1 MLGVCWDNFKCLGVL
16 CVYVMKQNTAEVL
29 VSEDVSFN
37 PNVVAAAWESF
48 EDGIP
53 AVAAAALVNELPNG
67 ITVTAN
73 DGEESDRDVVFR
85 DAEIMV
91 EEKAMGV
98 CPKETADKYAPA
110 YVELNREDGYVLAL
124 NAGQVFEHYTVPE

>member
-1 MLGVCWDNFKCLGVL
+1 M
-16 CVYVMKQNTAEVL
+16 
-29 VSEDVSFN
+29 SEALTTDDVSFN
-37 PNVVAAAWESF
+37 PNVIAAAWESF

-67 ITVTAN
+67 VTVTAN
-73 DGEESDRDVVFR
+73 DGVESDRDVIFH

-98 CPKETADKYAPA
+98 CPRDTAEKYAPA
-110 YVELNREDGYVLAL
+110 FVELNREDGYVLAI
-124 NAGQVFEHYTVPE
+124 NAGQVFEDYAVPA